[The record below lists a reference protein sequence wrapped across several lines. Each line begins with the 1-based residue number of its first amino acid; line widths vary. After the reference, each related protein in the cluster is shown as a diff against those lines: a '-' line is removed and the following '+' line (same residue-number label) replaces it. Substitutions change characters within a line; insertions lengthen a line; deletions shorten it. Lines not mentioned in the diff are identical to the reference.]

1 MTRQLLAL
9 SRAITVTA
17 VMAIALHPLA
27 ATAQDAGGDT
37 ARARARFAE
46 GLRYYDG
53 GDWARA
59 LDAFRAAY
67 TARPHPSVL
76 VNIANCYV
84 RLGRP
89 TQAVPNF
96 VRYLS
101 ESGDAVE
108 AARRT
113 EIEQAL
119 AEARASIARLSIT
132 ATPEGQMVFVDGEQ
146 AGRAP
151 LAQPIEVDPG
161 PHVVELRG
169 DSGATAT
176 VRITVTP
183 GELANVRVAGASVAA
198 ALPTPGPVPAT
209 SAAATPVRAT
219 GDTRTPW
226 RPPGSE
232 EAPEPPR
239 VTPGQAAAAASADSS
254 EPTEPPAS
262 APPRQESG
270 LLDRVPTASWIAGGA
285 GIVLVAVGAGF
296 GVAALSSQ
304 SDFDDAAA
312 AIEAGDYS
320 SSAELESLQARGRRA
335 SDAQTRDAVIS
346 DVSLGLG
353 IAALATA
360 VALVVVSPNTPSEEQ
375 AAVSVGPRR
384 HRSRSHVSAT
394 PLHGGGLLG
403 IRGEF

>member
-1 MTRQLLAL
+1 MAVAL
-9 SRAITVTA
+9 D
-17 VMAIALHPLA
+17 PLA
-27 ATAQDAGGDT
+27 AAAQDAGGDT
-37 ARARARFAE
+37 TRARARFAE

-96 VRYLS
+96 ARYLS

-108 AARRT
+108 AERRA

-169 DSGATAT
+169 ETGATAT
-176 VRITVTP
+176 VRITVTR
-183 GELANVRVAGASVAA
+183 GELANVRVAGASVAVTV
-198 ALPTPGPVPAT
+198 PTPGPVPAT
-209 SAAATPVRAT
+209 SAAATPVRGT
-219 GDTRTPW
+219 GETTRAPW
-226 RPPGSE
+226 RPPGAE
-232 EAPEPPR
+232 QAPEPAGI
-239 VTPGQAAAAASADSS
+239 TPGQTAAEPSPDDSR
-254 EPTEPPAS
+254 EPIEPPAS
-262 APPRQESG
+262 ATPRREPS
-270 LLDRVPTASWIAGGA
+270 LLDRVPTASWITGGA

-375 AAVSVGPRR
+375 AAGSVGPRR